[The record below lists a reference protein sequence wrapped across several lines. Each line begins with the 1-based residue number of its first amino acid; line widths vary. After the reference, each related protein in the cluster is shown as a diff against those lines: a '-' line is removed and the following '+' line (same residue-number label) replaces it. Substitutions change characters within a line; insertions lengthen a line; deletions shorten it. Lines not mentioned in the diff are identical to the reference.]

1 MKTDAVRVRALNNYC
16 IEVSVQDE
24 RIGRFDMTP
33 YLDNG
38 LFKRLREPGY
48 FARVA
53 VRLGAVCWPDGQDI
67 APDTLMAGMQLQSVE
82 RVAGVR

>member
-38 LFKRLREPGY
+38 LFKRLREPSH
-48 FARVA
+48 FDRVA
-53 VRLGAVCWPDGQDI
+53 VQLGAVCWPDGQDI
-67 APDTLMAGMQLQSVE
+67 APDTLLAGMQLQSFS
-82 RVAGVR
+82 RAA